1 MYLPDSILMVCTQV
15 WKSGKSLEFEKHNSR
30 LENVWKM
37 SKIDAVS

>member
-1 MYLPDSILMVCTQV
+1 MVRTQV
-15 WKSGKSLEFEKHNSR
+15 WKSGKGLEFGKHNLS